1 MTLTEQIITIG
12 ICIVA
17 VQFTRLLPFFVFPV
31 NRPIPQYIRYLGKVL
46 PLQCLVCL
54 SFIAIKILRF

>member
-1 MTLTEQIITIG
+1 MTLIEQIITIG

-17 VQFTRLLPFFVFPV
+17 VQFTRLLPFLCFLLIAPFHNISVILEKF
-31 NRPIPQYIRYLGKVL
+31 Y
-46 PLQCLVCL
+46 PLQCLECL

>member
-17 VQFTRLLPFFVFPV
+17 VQFTRLLPFLYF
-31 NRPIPQYIRYLGKVL
+31 LL
-46 PLQCLVCL
+46 
-54 SFIAIKILRF
+54 IAPFHNISVILEKFYPCNVWYACRLLL